1 MEKELEL
8 FIEEHAEKENVSLD
22 GLVFSDKYQYD
33 FSENKIYISADI
45 NNKLLEYEIDNF
57 KNMKHLNIIDKYN
70 TPEITE
76 EFVTK
81 LIKFLALHELR
92 HAKQN
97 QILTKEFKQHNKTQV
112 KYLLISLLKATDF
125 IKMMYHDKLYYEFDA
140 NINAS
145 LHFKDDPVMQKYL
158 AYKFLQSYTNK
169 PGKELCTPLLTNQNT
184 FGSDLEKLKHIE
196 VANYLISH
204 NDEIIDSMQLGFTI
218 KNKEINKII
227 KLCRG

>member
-1 MEKELEL
+1 MQKELEL
-8 FIEEHAEKENVSLD
+8 LIKEEAEKQNIKLD

-70 TPEITE
+70 TPEINE
-76 EFVTK
+76 EFKKK
-81 LIKFLALHELR
+81 LIKFLCLHELR

-97 QILTKEFKQHNKTQV
+97 QILDKEFEKYNKTQV
-112 KYLLISLLKATDF
+112 KYLLISLLKTTEF

-196 VANYLISH
+196 VANYLMSH

-218 KNKEINKII
+218 KNEEINKII

>member
-1 MEKELEL
+1 MQKELEL
-8 FIEEHAEKENVSLD
+8 LIKQESEKQNIELD
-22 GLVFSDKYQYD
+22 GIEFCDKYQYNFGD
-33 FSENKIYISADI
+33 NKIYLSTDL
-45 NNKLLEYEIDNF
+45 NNKLLMQEINDFENGKYLNLGFEYN
-57 KNMKHLNIIDKYN
+57 K
-70 TPEITE
+70 PEITE

-97 QILTKEFKQHNKTQV
+97 QILTKEFEKHNKTQV

-145 LHFKDDPVMQKYL
+145 LHFKDDDMMKQYL

-169 PGKELCTPLLTNQNT
+169 PGREITSPLQTNQIT
-184 FGSDLEKLKHIE
+184 FGKDLRRLEHFDVSEYLKEHD
-196 VANYLISH
+196 
-204 NDEIIDSMQLGFTI
+204 DEIIDSMLLGFTI
-218 KNKEINKII
+218 KNNEINKII

>member
-70 TPEITE
+70 TPEINE
-76 EFVTK
+76 EFKKK
-81 LIKFLALHELR
+81 LIKFLCLHELR

-97 QILTKEFKQHNKTQV
+97 QILDKEFEKYNKTQV
-112 KYLLISLLKATDF
+112 KYLLISLLKATEF

-145 LHFKDDPVMQKYL
+145 LHFKDDDMMKQYL

-169 PGKELCTPLLTNQNT
+169 PGREITSPLQTNQIT
-184 FGSDLEKLKHIE
+184 FGKDLRRLEHFDVSEYLKEHD
-196 VANYLISH
+196 
-204 NDEIIDSMQLGFTI
+204 DEIIDTMLLGFTI
-218 KNKEINKII
+218 KNNEINKII

>member
-1 MEKELEL
+1 MQKELEL
-8 FIEEHAEKENVSLD
+8 LIKQESEKQNIELD
-22 GLVFSDKYQYD
+22 GIELCDKYQYNFGD
-33 FSENKIYISADI
+33 NKIYLSTDL
-45 NNKLLEYEIDNF
+45 NNKLLMQEINDFENGKYLNLGFEYN
-57 KNMKHLNIIDKYN
+57 K
-70 TPEITE
+70 PEITE

-97 QILTKEFKQHNKTQV
+97 QILTKEFEKHNKTQV

-169 PGKELCTPLLTNQNT
+169 PGKEICTPLLTNQNT
-184 FGSDLEKLKHIE
+184 FGSDLEKLKHID

-204 NDEIIDSMQLGFTI
+204 NDKIMDSMQLGFTI
-218 KNKEINKII
+218 KNEEINKII
-227 KLCRG
+227 KLYRG